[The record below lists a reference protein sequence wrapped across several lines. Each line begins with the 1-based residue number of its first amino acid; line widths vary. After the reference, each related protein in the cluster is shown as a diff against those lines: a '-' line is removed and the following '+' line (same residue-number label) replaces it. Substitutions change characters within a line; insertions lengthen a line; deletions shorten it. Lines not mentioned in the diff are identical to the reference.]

1 MQNICVEDSVHLGF
15 NTGFGEVVVFSD
27 FIRYMLRLLA
37 SRKVYLA
44 SMYTLSFVLKRISAP
59 IHHTENYCS

>member
-15 NTGFGEVVVFSD
+15 NTGFGEVVVIGD

-37 SRKVYLA
+37 SRKVNFF
-44 SMYTLSFVLKRISAP
+44 MYTLSFVLKRISAP